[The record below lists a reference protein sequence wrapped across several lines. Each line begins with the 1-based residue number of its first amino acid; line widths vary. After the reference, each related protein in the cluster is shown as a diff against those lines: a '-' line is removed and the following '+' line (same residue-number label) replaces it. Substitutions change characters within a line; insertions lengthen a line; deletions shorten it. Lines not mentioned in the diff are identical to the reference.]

1 MTANNGMRLVHPGE
15 ILRDEL
21 QALWLSANALSKA
34 LDAPM
39 NRITATLHGQRGV
52 AANTAVRLA
61 RYFGTTPQVWL
72 NLQKTHEMRRAKIA
86 VGHRIAACVKPWCTR
101 QRRPGVAGS
110 GQSRVD
116 ADGRSGRVTTTT
128 PRSVSAPDV
137 LRGNGSR

>member
-21 QALWLSANALSKA
+21 QALGLSANALSKA
-34 LDAPM
+34 LDAPV

-61 RYFGTTPQVWL
+61 RYFRTTPQIWL
-72 NLQKTHEMRRAKIA
+72 NLQKTHKMRRAKIA
-86 VGHRIAACVKPWCTR
+86 VGHRIATCVKPWC
-101 QRRPGVAGS
+101 RPGVAGS

-116 ADGRSGRVTTTT
+116 AGGRSGRVTTTT

>member
-1 MTANNGMRLVHPGE
+1 MTANNDMRLVHPGE

-21 QALWLSANALSKA
+21 QALGLSANALSKA
-34 LDAPM
+34 LDAPV
-39 NRITATLHGQRGV
+39 NRTTATLHGQRGV

-72 NLQKTHEMRRAKIA
+72 NLQKTHEMRRAEIAEGHRIA

-116 ADGRSGRVTTTT
+116 AGGRSGRVTTAR
-128 PRSVSAPDV
+128 PDPSA
-137 LRGNGSR
+137 RRTF